1 MKLISLKVKAFGPFR
16 NQEIIEFNKLGE
28 DPLFLIDGPTGAGKS
43 SILNAISFALYG
55 DLADKD
61 RNNEGLRCD
70 FSDDDIETLVT
81 LKFQLRGVIYQITR
95 SPTQVVR
102 KKVGEGFRERP
113 GEAELLKMGEN
124 EFEVLVPRKMK
135 EATERIEQI
144 VGLDKNQFTQV
155 MVLPQGKFREL
166 LLASSD
172 ERQKILSTLF
182 GTKRFKEIELLL
194 KEKSKEIIKKYE
206 HYKSKV
212 DSVLKS
218 FDLKYN
224 EVDKLDELIQ
234 DEIKNLKISKE
245 EKDKAQKKREE
256 SSNKLEIANNIL
268 KTFYLLD
275 QKREE
280 FSNSLEKKKKN
291 ELIKEKIFEAE
302 EARKIKISFNRYS
315 DCEKKILSV
324 QKDISFI
331 KIERNKSKQKL
342 EAANSNFLKAEA
354 LLKKKD
360 AFIAKG
366 VELNSFF
373 EKSTALENTFLK
385 YKEIKKSLE
394 IEEVNYLKLRKE
406 KKKNSEELKDI
417 ENEVNSITN
426 TLSQKAE
433 LVKKENDLQGK
444 LTKKRELNDLEDI
457 KNKKKQSLSLL
468 EENFSKINEGLIKAQ
483 EEADLLEMN
492 WHSNQASLLAK
503 KLKRGEPCPV
513 CGSEDHPRPSISKTE
528 LVDKEVVEEARK
540 KERNLINEKNKAA
553 VGIGKI
559 KTLIERVQEREE
571 LIKKELGSDYKE
583 EIPFLEQKLDS
594 IKCTLNEVEQKGL
607 RLKKIIE
614 KKENLNRIYNE
625 NERLISNLNDN
636 VLPRLKEES
645 VKWKYNLDSIKKL
658 LPEKYYNLIALKADI
673 EKNKRLISEIQ
684 FQYDKSKREQEIASK
699 NFTAICENLK
709 LREKDHKVS
718 EEELELASLDWSTEF
733 EKSPFKKKEDF
744 LKASEN
750 ILNLDLWREEIQ
762 SFEKSLNTLKG
773 EKESLEK
780 QLSGKHRPKVSEL
793 EENYRQSIHW
803 FNQKETLWVKIEG
816 KKKKLEEAKNIVFDL
831 QKTIKEIEDK
841 SELVGTLADMAS
853 GKLGLSKISLER
865 FVLMDLLDRV
875 LQVASERLYKMSK
888 GQYRLI
894 RLDGQ
899 KQNKVVSAGLDL
911 AVDDF
916 YTGKQRPVKTLSGGE
931 SFLASLSLALA
942 LSDIVQRR
950 SGGIQI
956 ETLFID
962 EGFGSLDPESLQL
975 AIDTLKDLHTS
986 GRSIGIIS
994 HVTELKDQIPLRIDV
1009 KNSRRGSEISLSI

>member
-124 EFEVLVPRKMK
+124 GFEVLVPRKMK

-206 HYKSKV
+206 YYQSKV

-224 EVDKLDELIQ
+224 EVDKLDKLI
-234 DEIKNLKISKE
+234 EEEKKNLKISKE
-245 EKDKAQKKREE
+245 EKDKSQKKREE
-256 SSNKLEIANNIL
+256 SSNKLEVANNIL

-275 QKREE
+275 QKKEE

-291 ELIKEKIFEAE
+291 ELIKEKVFEAE
-302 EARKIKISFNRYS
+302 EARKIKIYFNRFS

-354 LLKKKD
+354 SLKKKD

-394 IEEVNYLKLRKE
+394 IEEANYLKLKKE

-417 ENEVNSITN
+417 ETEVKVITN
-426 TLSQKAE
+426 TLSQKSE

-457 KNKKKQSLSLL
+457 KNKQKQSLSLL

-492 WHSNQASLLAK
+492 WHSN
-503 KLKRGEPCPV
+503 
-513 CGSEDHPRPSISKTE
+513 
-528 LVDKEVVEEARK
+528 
-540 KERNLINEKNKAA
+540 
-553 VGIGKI
+553 
-559 KTLIERVQEREE
+559 
-571 LIKKELGSDYKE
+571 
-583 EIPFLEQKLDS
+583 
-594 IKCTLNEVEQKGL
+594 
-607 RLKKIIE
+607 
-614 KKENLNRIYNE
+614 
-625 NERLISNLNDN
+625 
-636 VLPRLKEES
+636 
-645 VKWKYNLDSIKKL
+645 
-658 LPEKYYNLIALKADI
+658 
-673 EKNKRLISEIQ
+673 
-684 FQYDKSKREQEIASK
+684 
-699 NFTAICENLK
+699 
-709 LREKDHKVS
+709 
-718 EEELELASLDWSTEF
+718 
-733 EKSPFKKKEDF
+733 
-744 LKASEN
+744 
-750 ILNLDLWREEIQ
+750 
-762 SFEKSLNTLKG
+762 
-773 EKESLEK
+773 
-780 QLSGKHRPKVSEL
+780 
-793 EENYRQSIHW
+793 
-803 FNQKETLWVKIEG
+803 
-816 KKKKLEEAKNIVFDL
+816 
-831 QKTIKEIEDK
+831 
-841 SELVGTLADMAS
+841 
-853 GKLGLSKISLER
+853 
-865 FVLMDLLDRV
+865 
-875 LQVASERLYKMSK
+875 
-888 GQYRLI
+888 
-894 RLDGQ
+894 
-899 KQNKVVSAGLDL
+899 
-911 AVDDF
+911 
-916 YTGKQRPVKTLSGGE
+916 
-931 SFLASLSLALA
+931 
-942 LSDIVQRR
+942 
-950 SGGIQI
+950 
-956 ETLFID
+956 
-962 EGFGSLDPESLQL
+962 
-975 AIDTLKDLHTS
+975 
-986 GRSIGIIS
+986 
-994 HVTELKDQIPLRIDV
+994 
-1009 KNSRRGSEISLSI
+1009 